1 MLFKT
6 VTLDDVMSTIPMG
19 KETHLPQLPLDGICS
34 QEGTSS
40 VIEPH
45 HQCDPSRFKKKI
57 YIYIYIYTAHA
68 FPKHVRRRFCLP
80 KQYDMTQS
88 FDSYA
93 TSCVRFHPRK
103 KKKHFLRTEKLREL
117 GFQTRAA

>member
-45 HQCDPSRFKKKI
+45 HQCDPSRFKKKKKYI
-57 YIYIYIYTAHA
+57 YIYIYIQHM
-68 FPKHVRRRFCLP
+68 L
-80 KQYDMTQS
+80 
-88 FDSYA
+88 
-93 TSCVRFHPRK
+93 
-103 KKKHFLRTEKLREL
+103 
-117 GFQTRAA
+117 FQNMCEDGVVFQNNMI